1 MYSRHILS
9 LSLSKFNTKEFLR
22 HLKKSTSGMGL
33 WTRRSEFGD
42 KVGIL
47 GLRRV
52 AAVPTAEVTCS
63 ALRERHPVSRAP
75 APPSSPT
82 PPRGMALAVPPKT
95 AAYQLFWREEAAV
108 GGRRLQGGAGWR
120 ERERKKKK
128 KRTKK
133 KETLIRMK
141 EKGGGGGAVLY
152 LNMHADKGL
161 IKQHTYSSHATDF
174 SICTTV
180 QENTSVNTSV
190 HQRERK
196 SRLRDVFWCLA
207 SF

>member
-1 MYSRHILS
+1 
-9 LSLSKFNTKEFLR
+9 
-22 HLKKSTSGMGL
+22 MGL

-52 AAVPTAEVTCS
+52 AAVLTAEVTCS

-141 EKGGGGGAVLY
+141 EKGGGGGSCTLPKHARRQRPDQAAHLLITCHWFLHMYNCAGEY
-152 LNMHADKGL
+152 LSKHLSAPEREE
-161 IKQHTYSSHATDF
+161 IKIERCLLVSCFFLKEGNQHFTLN
-174 SICTTV
+174 V
-180 QENTSVNTSV
+180 
-190 HQRERK
+190 
-196 SRLRDVFWCLA
+196 
-207 SF
+207 

>member
-1 MYSRHILS
+1 
-9 LSLSKFNTKEFLR
+9 
-22 HLKKSTSGMGL
+22 MGL

-52 AAVPTAEVTCS
+52 AAVLTAEVTCS

-128 KRTKK
+128 EEDQEKGNINKD
-133 KETLIRMK
+133 EG
-141 EKGGGGGAVLY
+141 KGGGGGELY
-152 LNMHADKGL
+152 S
-161 IKQHTYSSHATDF
+161 T
-174 SICTTV
+174 
-180 QENTSVNTSV
+180 
-190 HQRERK
+190 
-196 SRLRDVFWCLA
+196 
-207 SF
+207 

>member
-1 MYSRHILS
+1 M
-9 LSLSKFNTKEFLR
+9 
-22 HLKKSTSGMGL
+22 
-33 WTRRSEFGD
+33 
-42 KVGIL
+42 
-47 GLRRV
+47 
-52 AAVPTAEVTCS
+52 
-63 ALRERHPVSRAP
+63 
-75 APPSSPT
+75 
-82 PPRGMALAVPPKT
+82 
-95 AAYQLFWREEAAV
+95 

-128 KRTKK
+128 
-133 KETLIRMK
+133 EEDQ
-141 EKGGGGGAVLY
+141 EKGNINKDEGKGGGGGGAVLY